1 MLCNIPFQILF
12 MTFGKRRNTLIH
24 LFFCTLLCRLPQT
37 LAKNST
43 VKFPSNEA
51 GNKKNGSEVTTSS
64 STTVNTTLSAHDKVS
79 AEREDLKMQIE
90 SLKEKNKDLLVNI
103 LNYISFASTHLF
115 VTKFTQTKLQPFE
128 GGGYVLA
135 NGNDYIFYFSK
146 KYKVITIYG
155 KRIIFREEAEEE

>member
-1 MLCNIPFQILF
+1 M
-12 MTFGKRRNTLIH
+12 
-24 LFFCTLLCRLPQT
+24 CRLPQT

-103 LNYISFASTHLF
+103 LNYISFASSDTHLF

-128 GGGYVLA
+128 GGGV
-135 NGNDYIFYFSK
+135 GNDNIFYFSK

-155 KRIIFREEAEEE
+155 K